1 MVATSCLTAPLGA
14 GGCPLLISGSVSFSS
29 RLRLLLRY
37 CSKQQTP
44 RQAIKRSSPPSS
56 CALPLIGLLEPLA
69 AVAATRVLGG
79 IGDTSTMES
88 CTCKS
93 GGACEL
99 RQGQR
104 ERESKRGVRAG
115 REESA

>member
-44 RQAIKRSSPPSS
+44 RQAINRSSPPSIF
-56 CALPLIGLLEPLA
+56 ALPLIGLLEPLA
-69 AVAATRVLGG
+69 AVAATRVVGG
-79 IGDTSTMES
+79 IGDTSTMRVRLES
-88 CTCKS
+88 NWREYPLGEAAPET
-93 GGACEL
+93 
-99 RQGQR
+99 RGQHAR
-104 ERESKRGVRAG
+104 
-115 REESA
+115 